1 MSTILPLPS
10 QVKEIRIQYSYAK
23 ITMLKTEEE
32 GSVSMSVKYE
42 ELFELVR
49 PALESKVFEFRLYNY
64 DSVTDVDVWHYC
76 INKKWRKRDILEMR
90 VSEMVN
96 DILETS
102 PAQYMTHTQI
112 EDFRTSNWFSDINKD
127 DLQELLKPNSKAS
140 KTEIVFAKSSES

>member
-1 MSTILPLPS
+1 MSTIMPLPS

-49 PALESKVFEFRLYNY
+49 PALESKVAEFRVYNY
-64 DSVTDVDVWHYC
+64 NSVTEVDVWNYC
-76 INKKWRKRDILEMR
+76 INKKWRKRDIQEMR
-90 VSEMVN
+90 VSELVN

-112 EDFRTSNWFSDINKD
+112 EDFRTSNWFSELNQG
-127 DLQELLKPNSKAS
+127 DLQDLLKPNVKAS
-140 KTEIVFAKSSES
+140 KSSIGIAKSSES

>member
-49 PALESKVFEFRLYNY
+49 PALESKVAEFKVYNY
-64 DSVTDVDVWHYC
+64 NSVTEGDIWNYC
-76 INKKWRKRDILEMR
+76 INKKWRKRDIQEMR

-112 EDFRTSNWFSDINKD
+112 EDFRTSNWFSELNQGELR
-127 DLQELLKPNSKAS
+127 DLMNTNVKAS
-140 KTEIVFAKSSES
+140 MPKFVFVKSSES